1 MRISD
6 WSSDVCSSDLPGKA
20 PAQGELPLPITEK
33 NQAADSI
40 TIAAKS
46 AYASILPNM
55 RRHSGKS
62 SAIVFALPPPLP
74 PAPERM
80 AETGSTIGLPQ
91 VQAQTR
97 PQPQPSAGS
106 DLAERGY
113 QRLPAGERKPARKSG
128 MEGKEG

>member
-1 MRISD
+1 MPAALKWLVLGTIAWLLWRVPIVARDFLRLQQQATSALP
-6 WSSDVCSSDLPGKA
+6 LPGQA
-20 PAQGELPLPITEK
+20 PAQGELPLPITEE

-74 PAPERM
+74 PDPERK
-80 AETGSTIGLPQ
+80 IGR
-91 VQAQTR
+91 ASCR
-97 PQPQPSAGS
+97 
-106 DLAERGY
+106 ERGCQY
-113 QRLPAGERKPARKSG
+113 V
-128 MEGKEG
+128 